1 MKDYYPD
8 DYAAMRE
15 KVWERCYEWLR
26 PVERR
31 SPAEL
36 IRETLEAAELG
47 EQRLPTALQ
56 REEQQAEDDWE
67 RGQRYLRED
76 R

>member
-1 MKDYYPD
+1 MKDHYPD
-8 DYAAMRE
+8 DQAAKRE
-15 KVWERCYEWLR
+15 AIWLR
-26 PVERR
+26 RVDRR